1 MTTALKNTSQ
11 KQYQLNK
18 NKNQARI
25 LSKKST
31 NNSKRFNKIILRQ
44 RKAKKS
50 FRKSHQKEKMKL
62 ILKNQKNQLKK
73 WEWLEPL
80 IRIKRPLIIQV
91 FLFRNKVKWVLL
103 WSQKTPSKKKN
114 KIDQNPAMPNKQKIM
129 SLYKSMTI
137 IFKSSLA

>member
-1 MTTALKNTSQ
+1 
-11 KQYQLNK
+11 
-18 NKNQARI
+18 
-25 LSKKST
+25 
-31 NNSKRFNKIILRQ
+31 
-44 RKAKKS
+44 
-50 FRKSHQKEKMKL
+50 MKL

-114 KIDQNPAMPNKQKIM
+114 KIDQNPAIPNKQKIM